1 MSACDADLSFL
12 EAGVRSLLPL
22 LLLCG
27 LASADEPQ
35 VWTSRDGRTFTGDF
49 LAARPGKV
57 YVRSKDKKIFAIP
70 MAKLSDPCLAEA
82 SYLQEKLSEW
92 ARKQAG
98 RKAMDESTATAV
110 LMLAP
115 ESIKDKMFLMNAKI
129 RSFDGGTKLKPAKGS
144 TIKFTTEGDVACQA
158 DFKDRG
164 EIVINDSGVY
174 CDATAEAAATF
185 SRNATL
191 LLKPNQWVPVQVK
204 VMGGKI
210 VGGLMASEDDFA
222 KAREADGKVRE
233 YETEIIHLRL
243 AAFEEQLR
251 KGTSLAAATP
261 LQGEDGKPLS
271 VPEYRFSPE
280 EVEKMKTELDWL
292 RTKLNPNGQLMEK
305 E

>member
-1 MSACDADLSFL
+1 MKLLLFF
-12 EAGVRSLLPL
+12 LLPVL
-22 LLLCG
+22 SCT
-27 LASADEPQ
+27 AVHADEPQ

-49 LAARPGKV
+49 LAVRPGQV

-82 SYLQEKLSEW
+82 GYLQEKLGEW
-92 ARKQAG
+92 AKRQAE

-115 ESIKDKMFLMNAKI
+115 EAIKEKSFLMNAKI
-129 RSFDGGTKLKPAKGS
+129 RSFDSGTKLKPVKGS
-144 TIKFTTEGDVACQA
+144 TITFTTEGEVECQA

-164 EIVINDSGVY
+164 KIVVNDSGVY
-174 CDATAEAAATF
+174 CDATEEASATF

-204 VMGGKI
+204 ISRGKI
-210 VGGLMASEDDFA
+210 VGGVMASDKELE

-233 YETEIIHLRL
+233 YEAEIIHLRI
-243 AAFEEQLR
+243 AAFEEQIR

-261 LQGEDGKPLS
+261 LVGEDGKPLS
-271 VPEYRFSPE
+271 VPEYHFSPE
-280 EVEKMKTELDWL
+280 ETEKMKTELDWL
-292 RTKLNPNGQLMEK
+292 RTKLNPNGQLMQEQ